1 MHPNVNE
8 LNSLPMAL
16 CRVSSNATVVLSLLV
31 TAERPNR
38 CPTIA
43 LTLVA
48 TVAMVAECLNCHS
61 THRLLHGSVH
71 VVWGW
76 MRVYR
81 RRRGYGS
88 LGRRPVQS
96 VGKSRR
102 YQTMADSG
110 VWANRPGGLNNI
122 GLEVSSASNSACCT
136 NSLQPI
142 LFYAHWLCNSIG
154 VILSNH
160 KFFAIPVNWYF
171 YLNFECKFSLQPI
184 YFYAH

>member
-61 THRLLHGSVH
+61 THRLYMAQFTLYGDGCGCIEEDEDMGHWGRDQCSPWGRVEEIRPWPT
-71 VVWGW
+71 VV
-76 MRVYR
+76 
-81 RRRGYGS
+81 YG
-88 LGRRPVQS
+88 
-96 VGKSRR
+96 
-102 YQTMADSG
+102 QTDQEG
-110 VWANRPGGLNNI
+110 
-122 GLEVSSASNSACCT
+122 
-136 NSLQPI
+136 
-142 LFYAHWLCNSIG
+142 
-154 VILSNH
+154 
-160 KFFAIPVNWYF
+160 
-171 YLNFECKFSLQPI
+171 
-184 YFYAH
+184 